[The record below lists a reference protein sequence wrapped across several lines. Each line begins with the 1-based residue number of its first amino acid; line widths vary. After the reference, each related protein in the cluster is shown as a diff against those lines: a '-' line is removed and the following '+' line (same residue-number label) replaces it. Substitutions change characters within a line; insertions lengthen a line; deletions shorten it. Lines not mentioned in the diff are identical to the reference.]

1 MNQFNDIRK
10 NGAVKIMRDNY
21 LDQMRNIF
29 NELKNRK
36 NRMNLQDYVDKRN
49 QDKIKSILNLM
60 ANKKDQLKK
69 NTLDYLRNNNRNH
82 NEGMRQKQQLVNL
95 METKIN
101 KQKRDTLNNLRKVI
115 DDEKRRKDH
124 EDAIIKNI
132 SKMMKNSLNNKLK
145 EILNKLRDNNNEHND
160 RNKRIKNLLQRKLI
174 NEN

>member
-1 MNQFNDIRK
+1 
-10 NGAVKIMRDNY
+10 
-21 LDQMRNIF
+21 
-29 NELKNRK
+29 
-36 NRMNLQDYVDKRN
+36 
-49 QDKIKSILNLM
+49 
-60 ANKKDQLKK
+60 
-69 NTLDYLRNNNRNH
+69 
-82 NEGMRQKQQLVNL
+82 

>member
-82 NEGMRQKQQLVNL
+82 NEGMR
-95 METKIN
+95 
-101 KQKRDTLNNLRKVI
+101 
-115 DDEKRRKDH
+115 
-124 EDAIIKNI
+124 
-132 SKMMKNSLNNKLK
+132 
-145 EILNKLRDNNNEHND
+145 
-160 RNKRIKNLLQRKLI
+160 
-174 NEN
+174 